1 MSIPVLLYVKVIMN
15 VENKNK
21 SPMPVVINRVVIFA
35 DDTSIF
41 YSHSI
46 PNTLESVLISEIKN
60 SEVWLRLEQIIGEC
74 KENELSHFHTLAEE
88 MSSSLFYLPW

>member
-1 MSIPVLLYVKVIMN
+1 MRTSPLSIPILLYVKVN
-15 VENKNK
+15 VAIKNK

-46 PNTLESVLISEIKN
+46 PNTLESVLINEIKN
-60 SEVWLRLEQIIGEC
+60 SEVWLRC
-74 KENELSHFHTLAEE
+74 NKLSVNVKKTT
-88 MSSSLFYLPW
+88 

>member
-1 MSIPVLLYVKVIMN
+1 MSIPILLYVKVN
-15 VENKNK
+15 VAIKNK

-60 SEVWLRLEQIIGEC
+60 GEVWLHCNKLSVNVS
-74 KENELSHFHTLAEE
+74 KENDLSHFHTLAEE
-88 MSSSLFYLPW
+88 M